1 MGNEADQKK
10 AKNAAV
16 NAAKKQRKVFCQL
29 AKEKNYWTED
39 DIAQIEM
46 MERVEFLCVHYNGEE
61 LIALN
66 GKLGEIRL
74 LLILY
79 LGCFKDTSFKNMVFL
94 KLLSIWTT
102 LLNCNGQLLTSKK
115 SIYPVISLIKCAL
128 V

>member
-66 GKLGEIRL
+66 GRLGEMSDENQVEHITVEVTR
-74 LLILY
+74 I
-79 LGCFKDTSFKNMVFL
+79 KAEQDAKWV
-94 KLLSIWTT
+94 
-102 LLNCNGQLLTSKK
+102 K
-115 SIYPVISLIKCAL
+115 S
-128 V
+128 